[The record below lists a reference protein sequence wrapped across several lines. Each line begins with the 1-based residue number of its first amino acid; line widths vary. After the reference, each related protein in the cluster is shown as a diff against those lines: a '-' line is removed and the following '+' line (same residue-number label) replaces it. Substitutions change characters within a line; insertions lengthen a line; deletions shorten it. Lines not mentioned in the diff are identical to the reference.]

1 MALLCSNRELAS
13 VILRKPLEELDRR
26 EHRVSVTHTFTRSP
40 GGPSAGYHRHIDAP
54 MIDDVIEE
62 LASRSPAPQSVLVPR
77 PWGRRRER
85 RWPRSTSRRIASK
98 ANCTGDLAQCTHRTG
113 QGTTHLPHFPKRDWT
128 GRQSES
134 TLIY

>member
-77 PWGRRRER
+77 PWGASARATLATFDIEED
-85 RWPRSTSRRIASK
+85 RIKSELHGRPGATHPPDR
-98 ANCTGDLAQCTHRTG
+98 TGDHAPSA
-113 QGTTHLPHFPKRDWT
+113 LPET
-128 GRQSES
+128 
-134 TLIY
+134 